1 LPGDCFPC
9 VNYSERRDKELLS
22 APGTTIVPP
31 GPGLRSF
38 WISVLLSAL
47 VTGFFLWGAAQVKEL
62 KTVPEVFG
70 STGYWQDDE
79 LHAMQYALHAKKYH
93 EEDPEDG
100 VTESFLRWLP
110 HATDGEMQ
118 PLWPR
123 MASRLVE
130 ADHAAVKLDYEQD
143 IRLLQRGRRAQLW
156 LAGGFL
162 LLCGVL
168 AARALCPAA
177 AVAAILPG
185 AMAVLLPYGV
195 WFQPDLLHWV
205 LVFLS
210 WVCALRLLRR
220 NSVWLHGVFGVL
232 SGLAW
237 LTDATALIVP
247 AAWLAAATA
256 RWLMTSLRRG
266 EQTAHETWIARNH
279 FVGLVALLFGWI
291 AVCGPR
297 CGAAMDFWGRPL
309 FTWQQTWM
317 WFDSA
322 EEARQFTQRY
332 NDAKEVAGRRVPLQG
347 WDGYWEKH
355 TAEQARKRLTGGWQ
369 ETWREFLSLD
379 DDLRD
384 EGRDALTGLSSRRGW
399 WLGGAALMFVIAG
412 IFVLGKR
419 PSVIGGLR
427 SVQGSSAAAL
437 FVALASAGYGL
448 WFAWYRPIESDERLL
463 LVIYLPLVWSLVWG
477 AESLMKLARM
487 RGASPGMYAA
497 WQIAV
502 WLINAAVAVDAFL
515 LLRATDPS

>member
-1 LPGDCFPC
+1 

-22 APGTTIVPP
+22 APGTTVVPP

-38 WISVLLSAL
+38 WISMVLSVL
-47 VTGFFLWGAAQVKEL
+47 VASFFLWGVAQVKQAGVLPDEFLTTDGNAPQGEL
-62 KTVPEVFG
+62 R
-70 STGYWQDDE
+70 
-79 LHAMQYALHAKKYH
+79 AMTYALHARKYH
-93 EEDPEDG
+93 EGDPGAG
-100 VTESFLRWLP
+100 VTESFLRWFP

-118 PLWPR
+118 PLWPWV
-123 MASRLVE
+123 ASRLVE
-130 ADHAAVKLDYEQD
+130 SEHLATGYDARED
-143 IRLLQRGRRAQLW
+143 RSLLQRGRRAQLW

-162 LLCGVL
+162 LLCGIL

-177 AVAAILPG
+177 VVAAVLPG
-185 AMAVLLPYGV
+185 AMAALLPYGLL
-195 WFQPDLLHWV
+195 FRPDLLHWV

-247 AAWLAAATA
+247 AAWLAAATT

-266 EQTAHETWIARNH
+266 EQTVHETWIARNH

-297 CGAAMDFWGRPL
+297 CGAAMEFWGRPL

-332 NDAKEVAGRRVPLQG
+332 NDAKEVASRRVPLQG

-355 TAEQARKRLTGGWQ
+355 TVDQARERLMGGWQ
-369 ETWREFLSLD
+369 EVWREFLSSD
-379 DDLRD
+379 DSRD
-384 EGRDALTGLSSRRGW
+384 EARGALTGLSSHRGW
-399 WLGGAALMFVIAG
+399 WLGGAAVMFATAG
-412 IFVLGKR
+412 IIALMQRRQG
-419 PSVIGGLR
+419 IGGPQTAR
-427 SVQGSSAAAL
+427 GSSAAAL
-437 FVALASAGYGL
+437 FVALAGAGYGL
-448 WFAWYRPIESDERLL
+448 WFGWYRPIESDERLL

-477 AESLMKLARM
+477 AERLMRFARM
-487 RGASPGMYAA
+487 HGTSPRMYAA
-497 WQIAV
+497 WQISV
-502 WLINAAVAVDAFL
+502 WVINAAVAVDAIL
-515 LLRATDPS
+515 LLRGTAPS